1 MVGDD
6 TCFERFEHG
15 MKVSSKVAVQCSR
28 AKGANRPTAKG
39 ANKMTAKGAN
49 KMTAKGANKMTAKDV
64 YSLIE
69 GLYNGLC
76 VESISTSFTPSH

>member
-1 MVGDD
+1 
-6 TCFERFEHG
+6 

-28 AKGANRPTAKG
+28 AKGANRPTAKGANKMTAKG